1 MNDKIYVRFK
11 ESNEYDCYIPKEKY
25 YNILT
30 RKSSCSGGEILLD
43 SFYQILTNSAKYA
56 YFARNI
62 HDMDLVLIFNRK
74 GFFPYTAQSIKE
86 CELYTDF
93 KSGIIYNNNQQ
104 AVFRITT
111 ISSKRIKNEV
121 TVFKRI
127 SKEQNR
133 INADIKELQDKKRR
147 LATEAKIIFNNRK
160 RYSSL

>member
-25 YNILT
+25 YNILK
-30 RKSSCSGGEILLD
+30 RKSSCGELTSD
-43 SFYQILTNSAKYA
+43 SFYHILTNSAKYA
-56 YFARNI
+56 YFARNK

-104 AVFRITT
+104 ALFRITT

-121 TVFKRI
+121 SVFKRI

-133 INADIKELQDKKRR
+133 INADIKELQERKRR
-147 LATEAKIIFNNRK
+147 FATEAKIIFNNRK